1 MAPPETGASHT
12 VYKICPRAAW
22 DNSCRTGHYRGSSD
36 DLRDGFIHLSAAHQ
50 ITATAAKYFRG
61 RPDLVLVAMAAAA
74 LGPGLVWEPSRGG
87 ELFPH
92 HYGPLPVSAALAVI
106 PLPLGSDGVP
116 LVPETLR

>member
-1 MAPPETGASHT
+1 MAPPEPGTNAA

-22 DNSCRTGHYRGSSD
+22 DDACRTGHYRGSAD

-50 ITATAAKYFRG
+50 VAATAAKYFRG
-61 RPDLVLVAMAAAA
+61 QPDLVLVAMAPVA
-74 LGPGLVWEPSRGG
+74 LGSGLAWEPSRGG

-92 HYGPLPVSAALAVI
+92 YYGPLPVSAALAVI
-106 PLPLGSDGVP
+106 PLPLGNDGVP